1 MRQALLPLTKEKSHK
16 YEGTSGESPCSRQRR
31 LARERRRTHR
41 LNQSDAQN
49 ESEKCNPLFR
59 IRRKRS
65 SESVEETLARRRK
78 GVESHQAE
86 RRAETPEERQERL
99 SRNAFRNSV
108 QRDSETPEERKERLS
123 RDAMS
128 KSFRRDIETP
138 EERKERLSRDAISKS
153 LQRDNETP
161 EERKERLS
169 RGAMVKSL
177 RRENETLPAEER
189 QKRLLADS
197 KRKSAKRREV
207 TANKK
212 QFRNDMEAQ
221 RKRRKRQEAALREK
235 SVEMGEERVP
245 FWKEWATQ
253 DEFASAHYPRLDAFH
268 KRMEGLTF
276 HTCVSCE
283 EPWPTLDIRYSTQ
296 MCKQCTTDQGN
307 GCVGGCVGL
316 LTSDNSMNPGRV
328 PPPLKD
334 LSVVEEMLIAQIAPM
349 MHIFR
354 LPAGRQFGYRGHVL
368 NLPQNVQSV
377 LTRLP
382 RTKSNLGM
390 VVVRQTRTSG
400 KVNDFRVRRQR
411 VLEALVNLKRN
422 NKYYKNI
429 EIDSEAL
436 EALPE
441 DGELD
446 DLHVIRADND
456 DSSFEDILLLALM
469 LTRQKKQKT
478 RMKTRTMQST
488 FRILSCLPQH

>member
-1 MRQALLPLTKEKSHK
+1 MVKS
-16 YEGTSGESPCSRQRR
+16 RLRR
-31 LARERRRTHR
+31 
-41 LNQSDAQN
+41 DN
-49 ESEKCNPLFR
+49 E
-59 IRRKRS
+59 
-65 SESVEETLARRRK
+65 A
-78 GVESHQAE
+78 
-86 RRAETPEERQERL
+86 PEEC
-99 SRNAFRNSV
+99 
-108 QRDSETPEERKERLS
+108 KERLS
-123 RDAMS
+123 RDAM
-128 KSFRRDIETP
+128 
-138 EERKERLSRDAISKS
+138 
-153 LQRDNETP
+153 
-161 EERKERLS
+161 
-169 RGAMVKSL
+169 VKSL
-177 RRENETLPAEER
+177 RRDNETKEER
-189 QKRLLADS
+189 QKRLLANA
-197 KRKSAKRREV
+197 KRNSAKRREV
-207 TANKK
+207 TADEK

-235 SVEMGEERVP
+235 SGEMGEERVP

-253 DEFASAHYPRLDAFH
+253 DEFASEHYPRLDTFH

-283 EPWPTLDIRYSTQ
+283 ESWPTLDIRYSTQ

-307 GCVGGCVGL
+307 GCVGL
-316 LTSDNSMNPGRV
+316 LTSDNNMNPVHV

-354 LPAGRQFGYRGHVL
+354 LPVGRQFGYRGHVL
-368 NLPQNVQSV
+368 NLPQYVQSV

-422 NKYYKNI
+422 NKYYENI

-441 DGELD
+441 DGELE

-456 DSSFEDILLLALM
+456 DASFEDISPVGANADEAKDTNEDEDDAVHFSHSVLPSAALN
-469 LTRQKKQKT
+469 LTERQKLDKFIDSLGNKSADEQAEEKGDSCKENGDQQDHMSWPT
-478 RMKTRTMQST
+478 YGSNPISELRRKATLRKP
-488 FRILSCLPQH
+488 FRGYFQRGQETSVVADYGQLRWANT